1 MRYESC
7 ERHTHKKSRGTR
19 QNSAGS
25 SCYFWWFSFLKKN
38 KVIDRWRWRRKL
50 RATSEAAAL
59 SDLIKITIDLVSE
72 WVACPLVGE
81 AFHCPGRRL
90 GAADPAGWYSPGIFF
105 FFSIFFYEKKERSTL
120 DGCLQMEL
128 DLAPVS
134 VKINFLFFAGK
145 TSCHKWIKFQLKC

>member
-1 MRYESC
+1 ML
-7 ERHTHKKSRGTR
+7 
-19 QNSAGS
+19 
-25 SCYFWWFSFLKKN
+25 FLMIFLFKEN

-90 GAADPAGWYSPGIFF
+90 GAADPAG
-105 FFSIFFYEKKERSTL
+105 
-120 DGCLQMEL
+120 
-128 DLAPVS
+128 
-134 VKINFLFFAGK
+134 
-145 TSCHKWIKFQLKC
+145 